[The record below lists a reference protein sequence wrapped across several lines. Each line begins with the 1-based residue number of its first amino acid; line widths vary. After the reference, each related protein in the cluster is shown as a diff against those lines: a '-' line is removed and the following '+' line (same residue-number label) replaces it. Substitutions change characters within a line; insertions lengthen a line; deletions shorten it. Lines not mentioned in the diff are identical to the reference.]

1 MAPNDAEMP
10 TAQGLNEDLQEISKH
25 VASLREDLEALAG
38 DARRV
43 GRHQVE
49 HMQSA
54 ATAAVAEVA
63 DAVRRNPLTALAIA
77 AGAGFL
83 YGVLRR

>member
-1 MAPNDAEMP
+1 MAPNDADMP
-10 TAQGLNEDLQEISKH
+10 SAQGLNEDLKEISKH

-43 GRHQVE
+43 GRHQIE
-49 HMQSA
+49 NMQSA
-54 ATAAVAEVA
+54 ADAAIAEVA
-63 DAVRRNPLTALAIA
+63 EAVRRNPLTALAIA

-83 YGVLRR
+83 FGVLRR

>member
-1 MAPNDAEMP
+1 MAPNDADMP
-10 TAQGLNEDLQEISKH
+10 SAQGLNEDLKEISKH

-43 GRHQVE
+43 GRHQIE
-49 HMQSA
+49 NMQSA
-54 ATAAVAEVA
+54 ADAAIAEVA
-63 DAVRRNPLTALAIA
+63 EAVRRNPLTALVIA

-83 YGVLRR
+83 FGVLRR